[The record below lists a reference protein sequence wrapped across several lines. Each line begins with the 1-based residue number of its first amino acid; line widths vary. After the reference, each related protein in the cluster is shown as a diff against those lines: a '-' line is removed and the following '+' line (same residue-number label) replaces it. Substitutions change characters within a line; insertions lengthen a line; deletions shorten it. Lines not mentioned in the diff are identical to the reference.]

1 MDFEKIY
8 DVIVIG
14 GGHAGCEAALAAARI
29 GCETLLL
36 SMDLDKIAQ
45 MSCNPSIGGLGK
57 GHLVR
62 EIDALGGEMAKC
74 IDQTGIQFK
83 MLNRSKGPAV
93 QGNRAQADKPMYRLQ
108 MKASLE
114 LQERLEI
121 KQGTIERL
129 LLHDGR
135 ITGVMTSMGFAYGAR
150 AVVVTTGTFL
160 RGLIHIGLK
169 HQAGGRG
176 GETAAYGL
184 SEQLMEV
191 GFQMGRLKTGT
202 PPRLDGKSIDF
213 SNLEPQPGDAKPTPF
228 SYSTEA
234 ITQPQVLCYLT
245 YTNEATH
252 RIIRDNLD
260 RSPMYAGVIQARGVR
275 YCPSIEDKVVR
286 FADKERHQIFLEPEG
301 RQTLEIYPNGIST
314 SLPLDVQIQLVRTIP
329 GLEDAEIM
337 RPGYAIEYDYADPR
351 QLFPSLETKPVRG
364 LFFAGQINGTTGYEE
379 AAAQGLMAGINAAL
393 TVQEREP
400 LILDRSEAYIGVM
413 LDDLVTRGV
422 TEPYRMFT
430 SRAEYR
436 LLLRSDN
443 ADLRLREKGYAIG
456 VVPAPEHERFLAK
469 KVRIATEVAR
479 LEGTKVNPT
488 ATVNR
493 LLDELGSTALKSAA
507 TLADLLRRPEI
518 EYAML
523 ARLVQPAIELPPAV
537 TEQVTIQVKYQG
549 YIARQEAQVA
559 RFKKLETRPL
569 AGDLDYDAIAGL
581 STEVREKLKAVR
593 PTSLG
598 QASRISG
605 ITPAAVAILDVYQE
619 KKWRQRQAPGSL
631 SIKPRRAE
639 SDDSFYP

>member
-1 MDFEKIY
+1 MNVEKDY
-8 DVIVIG
+8 DIIVIG
-14 GGHAGCEAALAAARI
+14 GGHAGCEAALAAARL
-29 GCETLLL
+29 GCQTLMLTL
-36 SMDLDKIAQ
+36 DLDKIAQ

-93 QGNRAQADKPMYRLQ
+93 QGNRAQADKQVYRLQ
-108 MKASLE
+108 MKATLE
-114 LQERLEI
+114 RQQGLEI
-121 KQGTIERL
+121 KQGTVERL
-129 LLHDGR
+129 LIQDGHIVGI
-135 ITGVMTSMGFAYGAR
+135 ITNLGFAYGAR

-160 RGLIHIGLK
+160 RGLIHVGLK
-169 HQAGGRG
+169 NQAGGRG
-176 GETAAYGL
+176 GEAAAYGL
-184 SEQLMEV
+184 SEQLMAL

-202 PPRLDGKSIDF
+202 PPRLDAKTIDF
-213 SNLEPQPGDAKPTPF
+213 SGLEPQPGDPEPTPF
-228 SYSTEA
+228 SYSTAA

-245 YTNEATH
+245 YTNAATH
-252 RIIRDNLD
+252 RLIRENLD
-260 RSPMYAGVIQARGVR
+260 RSPMYAGVIKARGVR

-314 SLPLDVQIQLVRTIP
+314 SLPLDVQIKLVRTIP
-329 GLEDAEIM
+329 GLERAEIM

-351 QLFPSLETKPVRG
+351 QLLPSLETKLVQG

-393 TVQEREP
+393 TVQGREP

-413 LDDLVTRGV
+413 IDDLATKGV

-443 ADLRLREKGYAIG
+443 ADLRLRDKGYAIG
-456 VVPAPEHERFLAK
+456 LVPSAAYEKFLRK
-469 KVRIATEVAR
+469 KAQIADEVAR
-479 LEGTKVNPT
+479 LESTKVNPT
-488 ATVNR
+488 PEVNR
-493 LLDELGSTALKSAA
+493 LLAELGSAAIKSSV
-507 TLADLLRRPEI
+507 TVADLLRRPEV
-518 EYAML
+518 EYAAL
-523 ARLVQPAIELPPAV
+523 ARFVPAPEGLPPAV
-537 TEQVTIQVKYQG
+537 IEQVTIQVKYRG
-549 YIARQEAQVA
+549 YIERQLAQVE
-559 RFKKLETRPL
+559 RFKKLEAQPL
-569 AGDLDYDAIAGL
+569 ASDLDYDAIAGL
-581 STEVREKLKAVR
+581 STEVREKLKGVR

-605 ITPAAVAILDVYQE
+605 VTPAAVAILHVYQE
-619 KKWRQRQAPGSL
+619 K
-631 SIKPRRAE
+631 RRRH
-639 SDDSFYP
+639 

>member
-1 MDFEKIY
+1 MDFAKIY

-14 GGHAGCEAALAAARI
+14 GGHAGCEAALAAARM
-29 GCETLLL
+29 GCQTLLL
-36 SMDLDKIAQ
+36 SIDLDKIAQ

-74 IDQTGIQFK
+74 IDLTGIQFK

-108 MKASLE
+108 MKATLE
-114 LQERLEI
+114 QQERLEI
-121 KQGTIERL
+121 KQGTVERL
-129 LLHDGR
+129 LLRDGR
-135 ITGVMTSMGFAYGAR
+135 IAGVMTSMGFAYGAR

-169 HQAGGRG
+169 NQAGGRG
-176 GETAAYGL
+176 GEAAAYGL
-184 SEQLMEV
+184 SEQLMEL

-202 PPRLDGKSIDF
+202 PPRLDAKTIDF
-213 SNLEPQPGDAKPTPF
+213 AVLEPQPGDPEPIPF

-245 YTNEATH
+245 YTNATTH
-252 RIIRDNLD
+252 RIIRENLD

-314 SLPLDVQIQLVRTIP
+314 SLPLDVQMQLVRTIP
-329 GLEDAEIM
+329 GLEQAEIM

-351 QLFPSLETKPVRG
+351 QLLPSLETKLVGG
-364 LFFAGQINGTTGYEE
+364 LLFAGQINGTTGYEE
-379 AAAQGLMAGINAAL
+379 AAAQGLMGGINAAL
-393 TVQEREP
+393 TVQGREP

-413 LDDLVTRGV
+413 IDDLVTKGV

-443 ADLRLREKGYAIG
+443 ADLRLREKGHAIG
-456 VVPAPEHERFLAK
+456 LVRAPEYDRFLAK
-469 KVRIATEVAR
+469 QAQIAAEVAR
-479 LEGTKVNPT
+479 LESTKVNPT
-488 ATVNR
+488 AAVNH
-493 LLDELGSTALKSAA
+493 LLGELGSAPLRSVL
-507 TLADLLRRPEI
+507 TLAELLRRPEI
-518 EYAML
+518 EYRML
-523 ARLVQPAIELPPAV
+523 ARLVLPARALPRAV

-549 YIARQEAQVA
+549 YLERQEAQVA
-559 RFKKLETRPL
+559 RFKKLETKPL
-569 AGDLDYDAIAGL
+569 ASDLDYDAIGGL
-581 STEVREKLKAVR
+581 SAEVREKLSAVR

-605 ITPAAVAILDVYQE
+605 ITPAAIAILDVYQE
-619 KKWRQRQAPGSL
+619 KQRRQQ
-631 SIKPRRAE
+631 
-639 SDDSFYP
+639 

>member
-1 MDFEKIY
+1 VHRAMDQVLVMLHLAWRVVSMDFEKVY

-14 GGHAGCEAALAAARI
+14 GGHAGCEAALAAARM
-29 GCETLLL
+29 GCQTLLL
-36 SMDLDKIAQ
+36 SIDLDKIAQ

-74 IDQTGIQFK
+74 IDHTGIQFK

-93 QGNRAQADKPMYRLQ
+93 QGNRAQADKQGYRLQ
-108 MKASLE
+108 MKATLE
-114 LQERLEI
+114 QQEGLAI
-121 KQGTIERL
+121 KQGTVERL
-129 LLHDGR
+129 LLRDGG
-135 ITGVMTSMGFAYGAR
+135 IAGVMTSMGFAYGAR

-169 HQAGGRG
+169 NQAGGRG
-176 GETAAYGL
+176 GEAAAYGL
-184 SEQLMEV
+184 SEQLMEL

-202 PPRLDGKSIDF
+202 PPRLDAKTIEF
-213 SNLEPQPGDAKPTPF
+213 AALEPQPGDPEPTPF
-228 SYSTEA
+228 SYSTAA

-245 YTNEATH
+245 YTNAATH
-252 RIIRDNLD
+252 QIIQENLD
-260 RSPMYAGVIQARGVR
+260 RSPMYAGVIQGRGVR

-286 FADKERHQIFLEPEG
+286 FADRERHQIFLEPEG

-314 SLPLDVQIQLVRTIP
+314 SLPLDVQMKLVRTIP
-329 GLEDAEIM
+329 GLERAEIM

-351 QLFPSLETKPVRG
+351 QLLPSLETKLVRG
-364 LFFAGQINGTTGYEE
+364 LVFAGQINGTTGYEE
-379 AAAQGLMAGINAAL
+379 AAAQGLMGGINAAL
-393 TVQEREP
+393 IVQGCEP

-413 LDDLVTRGV
+413 IDDLVTRGV

-443 ADLRLREKGYAIG
+443 ADLRLRDKGHAIG
-456 VVPAPEHERFLAK
+456 LVRAPEYDRFLAK
-469 KVRIATEVAR
+469 QAQIAAEVAR
-479 LEGTKVNPT
+479 LESMKVNPT
-488 ATVNR
+488 AAVNR
-493 LLDELGSTALKSAA
+493 LLSELGSAPLKS
-507 TLADLLRRPEI
+507 TVMLADLLRRPEI
-518 EYAML
+518 EYEML
-523 ARLVQPAIELPPAV
+523 ARFAPPAIELPPVV

-549 YIARQEAQVA
+549 YIERQEVQAA
-559 RFKKLETRPL
+559 RFKKLETKPL
-569 AGDLDYDAIAGL
+569 ASELDYDTIGGL

-605 ITPAAVAILDVYQE
+605 ITPAAIAILDVYQE
-619 KKWRQRQAPGSL
+619 KRHRRQ
-631 SIKPRRAE
+631 
-639 SDDSFYP
+639 

>member
-1 MDFEKIY
+1 MDLAKIY

-14 GGHAGCEAALAAARI
+14 GGHAGCEAALAAARM
-29 GCETLLL
+29 GCQTLLL
-36 SMDLDKIAQ
+36 TIDLDKIAQ

-93 QGNRAQADKPMYRLQ
+93 QGNRAQADKQMYRLQ
-108 MKASLE
+108 MKATLE
-114 LQERLEI
+114 QQEGLEI
-121 KQGTIERL
+121 KQGTVESL
-129 LLHDGR
+129 LIRDGG
-135 ITGVMTSMGFAYGAR
+135 IAGIMTTMGFAYGAQ
-150 AVVVTTGTFL
+150 AAVVTTGTFL

-169 HQAGGRG
+169 NQAGGRG
-176 GETAAYGL
+176 GEAAAYGL
-184 SEQLMEV
+184 SEQLMQL

-202 PPRLDGKSIDF
+202 PPRLDAKTIDC
-213 SNLEPQPGDAKPTPF
+213 SGLEPQPGDREPTPF
-228 SYSTEA
+228 SYTTEA

-252 RIIRDNLD
+252 HIIRENLD

-314 SLPLDVQIQLVRTIP
+314 SLPLDVQIRLVRTIP
-329 GLEDAEIM
+329 GLERAEIM

-351 QLFPSLETKPVRG
+351 QLLPSLETKLVRG

-379 AAAQGLMAGINAAL
+379 AAAQGLMGGINAAL
-393 TVQEREP
+393 MAQGRDP

-443 ADLRLREKGYAIG
+443 ADLRLREKGYVIG
-456 VVPAPEHERFLAK
+456 LVRAPEYDRFLAK
-469 KVRIATEVAR
+469 KTQIAAEVTR
-479 LEGTKVNPT
+479 LQGTKVNPT
-488 ATVNR
+488 PEVNR
-493 LLDELGSTALKSAA
+493 LLTELGSAPLKSSL

-523 ARLVQPAIELPPAV
+523 ARFAPPPVDLPPAV

-549 YIARQEAQVA
+549 YIARQEVQVA

-569 AGDLDYDAIAGL
+569 AGDIDYDAIAGL
-581 STEVREKLKAVR
+581 STEVREKLKAVH

-619 KKWRQRQAPGSL
+619 KKRRQR
-631 SIKPRRAE
+631 
-639 SDDSFYP
+639 

>member
-1 MDFEKIY
+1 
-8 DVIVIG
+8 
-14 GGHAGCEAALAAARI
+14 
-29 GCETLLL
+29 
-36 SMDLDKIAQ
+36 
-45 MSCNPSIGGLGK
+45 
-57 GHLVR
+57 
-62 EIDALGGEMAKC
+62 
-74 IDQTGIQFK
+74 
-83 MLNRSKGPAV
+83 
-93 QGNRAQADKPMYRLQ
+93 
-108 MKASLE
+108 
-114 LQERLEI
+114 
-121 KQGTIERL
+121 
-129 LLHDGR
+129 
-135 ITGVMTSMGFAYGAR
+135 MGFAYGAR

-169 HQAGGRG
+169 QQAGGRG

-184 SEQLMEV
+184 SEQLMEL
-191 GFQMGRLKTGT
+191 GFRMGRLKTGT
-202 PPRLDGKSIDF
+202 PPRLDGKSIDV
-213 SNLEPQPGDAKPTPF
+213 SNLEPQPGDPEPTPF
-228 SYSTEA
+228 SHSTEA

-329 GLEDAEIM
+329 GLEQAEIM

-351 QLFPSLETKPVRG
+351 QLLPSLETKLVRG

-379 AAAQGLMAGINAAL
+379 AAAQGLMGGINAAL
-393 TVQEREP
+393 TVQGREP
-400 LILDRSEAYIGVM
+400 LVLDRSEAYIGVM

-456 VVPAPEHERFLAK
+456 LVPAPEYERFLAK
-469 KVRIATEVAR
+469 KAHIATEIAR

-488 ATVNR
+488 AAMNR
-493 LLDELGSTALKSAA
+493 LLDELGSTALKSAV

-523 ARLVQPAIELPPAV
+523 RRLVPPPIALPLAV

-549 YIARQEAQVA
+549 YITRQEAQVA
-559 RFKKLETRPL
+559 RFKKLETKPL

-619 KKWRQRQAPGSL
+619 KRRRQR
-631 SIKPRRAE
+631 
-639 SDDSFYP
+639 

>member
-1 MDFEKIY
+1 MDFARVY

-14 GGHAGCEAALAAARI
+14 GGHAGCEAALAAARM
-29 GCETLLL
+29 GCQTLLL
-36 SMDLDKIAQ
+36 SIDLDKIAQ

-74 IDQTGIQFK
+74 IDLTGIQFK

-93 QGNRAQADKPMYRLQ
+93 QGNRAQADKQMYRLQ
-108 MKASLE
+108 MKATLE
-114 LQERLEI
+114 RQAGLEI
-121 KQGTIERL
+121 KQGTVERL
-129 LLHDGR
+129 LLRDGR
-135 ITGVMTSMGFAYGAR
+135 IAGVMTTMGFAYGAR

-169 HQAGGRG
+169 NQAGGRG
-176 GETAAYGL
+176 GEAAAYGL
-184 SEQLMEV
+184 SEQLMEL

-202 PPRLDGKSIDF
+202 PPRLDAKAIEFAG
-213 SNLEPQPGDAKPTPF
+213 LEPQPGDPEPTPF
-228 SYSTEA
+228 SYSTA
-234 ITQPQVLCYLT
+234 GITQPQALCYLT
-245 YTNEATH
+245 YTNAATH
-252 RIIRDNLD
+252 RIIRENLD

-314 SLPLDVQIQLVRTIP
+314 SLPLDVQIQLVHTIP
-329 GLEDAEIM
+329 GLERAEIM

-351 QLFPSLETKPVRG
+351 QLLPSLETKLVRG
-364 LFFAGQINGTTGYEE
+364 LWCAGQINGTTGYEE

-393 TVQEREP
+393 TVQGREP

-443 ADLRLREKGYAIG
+443 ADLRLRDKGYAIG
-456 VVPAPEHERFLAK
+456 LVHGPEYDRFLAK
-469 KVRIATEVAR
+469 QAQIAAEVAR
-479 LEGTKVNPT
+479 LESTKVNPT
-488 ATVNR
+488 AAVNR
-493 LLDELGSTALKSAA
+493 VLADLGSAPLKTAL
-507 TLADLLRRPEI
+507 TLADLLRRPEVQH
-518 EYAML
+518 AML
-523 ARLVQPAIELPPAV
+523 ARLVPPASALPPAV
-537 TEQVTIQVKYQG
+537 TEQATIQVKYQG
-549 YIARQEAQVA
+549 YIERQEAQVA

-569 AGDLDYDAIAGL
+569 ASDLDYDAIGGL

-605 ITPAAVAILDVYQE
+605 ITPAAIAMLDVYQE
-619 KKWRQRQAPGSL
+619 K
-631 SIKPRRAE
+631 RRWLR
-639 SDDSFYP
+639 

>member
-1 MDFEKIY
+1 MDFSKVY

-14 GGHAGCEAALAAARI
+14 GGHSGCEAALAAARM
-29 GCETLLL
+29 GCHTLLL
-36 SMDLDKIAQ
+36 SIDLDKIAH

-74 IDQTGIQFK
+74 IDLTGIQFK

-93 QGNRAQADKPMYRLQ
+93 QGNRAQADKQMYRLH
-108 MKASLE
+108 MKATLE
-114 LQERLEI
+114 QQVGLEI
-121 KQGTIERL
+121 KQGTVERL
-129 LLHDGR
+129 LLRDEC
-135 ITGVMTSMGFAYGAR
+135 ITGVMTGIGFAYGAR

-176 GETAAYGL
+176 GEAAAYGL
-184 SEQLMEV
+184 SDQLMEL

-202 PPRLDGKSIDF
+202 PPRLDAKTIDF
-213 SNLEPQPGDAKPTPF
+213 SDLEPQAGDPQPTPF
-228 SYSTEA
+228 SYATEA
-234 ITQPQVLCYLT
+234 ITQPQVPCYLT
-245 YTNEATH
+245 YTNAATH
-252 RIIRDNLD
+252 RIIRENLD

-314 SLPLDVQIQLVRTIP
+314 SLPLDVQMRLVHTIP
-329 GLEDAEIM
+329 GLEQTEIM

-351 QLFPSLETKPVRG
+351 QLLPSLETKLVRG
-364 LFFAGQINGTTGYEE
+364 LWFAGQINGTTGYEE

-393 TVQEREP
+393 TVQGREP

-413 LDDLVTRGV
+413 IDDLVTKGV

-443 ADLRLREKGYAIG
+443 ADLRLRHKGYAVG
-456 VVPAPEHERFLAK
+456 LVHGSEYDRFMAK
-469 KVRIATEVAR
+469 QAQIAAEVAR
-479 LEGTKVNPT
+479 LESTKVNPT
-488 ATVNR
+488 AAVNSV
-493 LLDELGSTALKSAA
+493 LSELGSTPLKTVV
-507 TLADLLRRPEI
+507 TLAELLRRPEI
-518 EYAML
+518 EYGML
-523 ARLVQPAIELPPAV
+523 GRLVPSTSTQPAAV
-537 TEQVTIQVKYQG
+537 TEQATIQVKYQG
-549 YIARQEAQVA
+549 YIERQEAQVA

-569 AGDLDYDAIAGL
+569 ASDLDYDAIAGL
-581 STEVREKLKAVR
+581 SAEVREKLKAVR

-605 ITPAAVAILDVYQE
+605 ITPAAMAMLDVYQE
-619 KKWRQRQAPGSL
+619 K
-631 SIKPRRAE
+631 RRGRR
-639 SDDSFYP
+639 

>member
-14 GGHAGCEAALAAARI
+14 GGHAGCEAALAAARM
-29 GCETLLL
+29 GCQTLLL
-36 SMDLDKIAQ
+36 SIDLDKIAQ

-93 QGNRAQADKPMYRLQ
+93 QGNRAQADKQMYRLQ
-108 MKASLE
+108 MKATLE
-114 LQERLEI
+114 QQQGLEI
-121 KQGTIERL
+121 KQGTAERL
-129 LLHDGR
+129 LIGDSR
-135 ITGVMTSMGFAYGAR
+135 ITGVMTNLGFAYGTR

-169 HQAGGRG
+169 NQAGGRG
-176 GETAAYGL
+176 GEAAAYGL
-184 SEQLMEV
+184 SEQLMEL

-202 PPRLDGKSIDF
+202 PPRLDAKTIDF
-213 SNLEPQPGDAKPTPF
+213 SGLEPQPGDPVPTPF
-228 SYSTEA
+228 SYATDA

-252 RIIRDNLD
+252 RIIRENLD

-286 FADKERHQIFLEPEG
+286 FAEKERHQIFLEPEG

-314 SLPLDVQIQLVRTIP
+314 SLPLDVQIRLVRTIP
-329 GLEDAEIM
+329 GLERAEIM

-351 QLFPSLETKPVRG
+351 QLLPSLETKLVRG

-393 TVQEREP
+393 TVQGREP

-443 ADLRLREKGYAIG
+443 ADLRLRDKGYAIG
-456 VVPAPEHERFLAK
+456 LVGTPEYDRFLAK
-469 KVRIATEVAR
+469 KTQIAAEVAR
-479 LEGTKVNPT
+479 LECTKVHPT
-488 ATVNR
+488 AEVNGV
-493 LLDELGSTALKSAA
+493 LTALGSAPLKSSL

-523 ARLVQPAIELPPAV
+523 ARVVPPPIDLPSAV
-537 TEQVTIQVKYQG
+537 TEQVTIQVKYLG

-559 RFKKLETRPL
+559 RFKKLETKPL
-569 AGDLDYDAIAGL
+569 AGDLDYDTIAGL
-581 STEVREKLKAVR
+581 SAEVREKLKAVR

-619 KKWRQRQAPGSL
+619 KRRRQR
-631 SIKPRRAE
+631 
-639 SDDSFYP
+639 

>member
-14 GGHAGCEAALAAARI
+14 GGHAGCEAALAAARM
-29 GCETLLL
+29 GCQTLLL
-36 SMDLDKIAQ
+36 SIDLDKIAQ

-93 QGNRAQADKPMYRLQ
+93 QGNRAQADKQMYRLQ
-108 MKASLE
+108 MKATLE
-114 LQERLEI
+114 QQQGLEI
-121 KQGTIERL
+121 KQGTAERL
-129 LLHDGR
+129 LIGDSR
-135 ITGVMTSMGFAYGAR
+135 ITGVMTNLGFAYGTR

-169 HQAGGRG
+169 NQAGGRG
-176 GETAAYGL
+176 GEAAAYGL
-184 SEQLMEV
+184 SEQLMEL

-202 PPRLDGKSIDF
+202 PPRLDAKTIDF
-213 SNLEPQPGDAKPTPF
+213 SGLEPQPGDPVPTPF
-228 SYSTEA
+228 SYATEA

-252 RIIRDNLD
+252 RIIRENLD

-286 FADKERHQIFLEPEG
+286 FAEKERHQIFLEPEG

-314 SLPLDVQIQLVRTIP
+314 SLPLDVQIRLVRTIP
-329 GLEDAEIM
+329 GLERAEIM

-351 QLFPSLETKPVRG
+351 QLLPSLETKLVRG

-393 TVQEREP
+393 TVQGREP

-443 ADLRLREKGYAIG
+443 ADLRLRDKGYAIG
-456 VVPAPEHERFLAK
+456 LVGTPEYDRFLAK
-469 KVRIATEVAR
+469 KTQIAAEVAR
-479 LEGTKVNPT
+479 LECTKVHPT
-488 ATVNR
+488 AEVNGV
-493 LLDELGSTALKSAA
+493 LTALGSAPLKSSL

-523 ARLVQPAIELPPAV
+523 ARVVPPPIDLPSAI
-537 TEQVTIQVKYQG
+537 TEQVTIQVKYLG

-559 RFKKLETRPL
+559 RFKKLETKPL
-569 AGDLDYDAIAGL
+569 AGDLDYDTIAGL
-581 STEVREKLKAVR
+581 SAEVREKLKAVR

-619 KKWRQRQAPGSL
+619 KRRRQR
-631 SIKPRRAE
+631 
-639 SDDSFYP
+639 

>member
-1 MDFEKIY
+1 MDFAKIY

-14 GGHAGCEAALAAARI
+14 GGHAGCEAALAAARM
-29 GCETLLL
+29 GCQTLLL
-36 SMDLDKIAQ
+36 SIDLDKIAQ

-74 IDQTGIQFK
+74 IDLTGIQFK

-108 MKASLE
+108 MKATLE
-114 LQERLEI
+114 QQEGLEI
-121 KQGTIERL
+121 KQGTVERL
-129 LLHDGR
+129 LLRDGR
-135 ITGVMTSMGFAYGAR
+135 IAGVMTSIGFAYGAR

-169 HQAGGRG
+169 NQAGGRG
-176 GETAAYGL
+176 GEAAAYGL
-184 SEQLMEV
+184 SEQLMEL

-202 PPRLDGKSIDF
+202 PPRLDAKTIDF
-213 SNLEPQPGDAKPTPF
+213 AVLEPQTGDPEPIPF

-234 ITQPQVLCYLT
+234 ITQPQVLCYMT
-245 YTNEATH
+245 YTNATTH
-252 RIIRDNLD
+252 RIIRENLD

-314 SLPLDVQIQLVRTIP
+314 SLPLDVQMQLVRTIP
-329 GLEDAEIM
+329 GLEQAEIT

-351 QLFPSLETKPVRG
+351 QLLPSLETKLVHG
-364 LFFAGQINGTTGYEE
+364 LLFAGQINGTTGYEE
-379 AAAQGLMAGINAAL
+379 AAAQGLMGGINAAL
-393 TVQEREP
+393 TAQGREP

-413 LDDLVTRGV
+413 IDDLVTKGV

-443 ADLRLREKGYAIG
+443 ADLRLRDKGHAVG
-456 VVPAPEHERFLAK
+456 LVRAPEYERFLAK
-469 KVRIATEVAR
+469 RMQIAAEVAR
-479 LEGTKVNPT
+479 LESTKVNPT
-488 ATVNR
+488 AAVNR
-493 LLDELGSTALKSAA
+493 LLGDLDSAPLKSVL

-518 EYAML
+518 EYRML
-523 ARLVQPAIELPPAV
+523 ACFVPPTIALPLAV

-549 YIARQEAQVA
+549 YIERQEAQVA
-559 RFKKLETRPL
+559 RFRKLETKPL
-569 AGDLDYDAIAGL
+569 ASDLDYNAIGGL
-581 STEVREKLKAVR
+581 STEVREKLSAVR

-605 ITPAAVAILDVYQE
+605 ITPAAIAILDVYQE
-619 KKWRQRQAPGSL
+619 KRRRQR
-631 SIKPRRAE
+631 
-639 SDDSFYP
+639 

>member
-1 MDFEKIY
+1 MNIEKVY
-8 DVIVIG
+8 DIIVIG
-14 GGHAGCEAALAAARI
+14 GGHAGCEAALAAARM
-29 GCETLLL
+29 GCQTLMLTI
-36 SMDLDKIAQ
+36 DLDKIAQ

-93 QGNRAQADKPMYRLQ
+93 QGNRAQADKQVYRLQ
-108 MKASLE
+108 MKATLE
-114 LQERLEI
+114 RQQGLEI
-121 KQGTIERL
+121 KQGTVERL
-129 LLHDGR
+129 LIQDGR
-135 ITGVMTSMGFAYGAR
+135 IVGVMTNLGFAYGAR

-160 RGLIHIGLK
+160 RGLIHVGLK
-169 HQAGGRG
+169 NQAGGRG
-176 GETAAYGL
+176 GEAAAYGL
-184 SEQLMEV
+184 SEQLMAL

-202 PPRLDGKSIDF
+202 PPRLDAKTIDF
-213 SNLEPQPGDAKPTPF
+213 SGLEPQPGDPEPMPF
-228 SYSTEA
+228 SYATEA
-234 ITQPQVLCYLT
+234 IAQPQVLCYLT

-252 RIIRDNLD
+252 RLIRENLD
-260 RSPMYAGVIQARGVR
+260 RSPMYAGVIKGRGVR

-314 SLPLDVQIQLVRTIP
+314 SLPLDVQIKLVRTIA
-329 GLEDAEIM
+329 GLERAEIM

-351 QLFPSLETKPVRG
+351 QLLPSLETKLVRG

-393 TVQEREP
+393 TVQGREP

-413 LDDLVTRGV
+413 IDDLATKGV

-443 ADLRLREKGYAIG
+443 ADLRLRDKGSAIG
-456 VVPAPEHERFLAK
+456 LVPSAAYEKFLRK
-469 KVRIATEVAR
+469 KAQIADEVAR
-479 LEGTKVNPT
+479 LESTKVNPT
-488 ATVNR
+488 SEVNR
-493 LLDELGSTALKSAA
+493 LLAELGSAAIKSSV
-507 TLADLLRRPEI
+507 TVADLLRRPEV
-518 EYAML
+518 EYAAL
-523 ARLVQPAIELPPAV
+523 ARLVPAPEGLPPAV
-537 TEQVTIQVKYQG
+537 TEQVTIQVKYHG
-549 YIARQEAQVA
+549 YIERQLAQVE
-559 RFKKLETRPL
+559 RFKKLEAQPL

-581 STEVREKLKAVR
+581 STEVREKLKGVR

-605 ITPAAVAILDVYQE
+605 VTPAAVAILHVYQE
-619 KKWRQRQAPGSL
+619 K
-631 SIKPRRAE
+631 RRRR
-639 SDDSFYP
+639 

>member
-1 MDFEKIY
+1 MDFEKLY

-14 GGHAGCEAALAAARI
+14 GGHAGCEAALAAARM
-29 GCETLLL
+29 GCQTLLL
-36 SMDLDKIAQ
+36 SIDLDKIAQ

-108 MKASLE
+108 MKATLE
-114 LQERLEI
+114 QQERLEI

-129 LLHDGR
+129 LLRDGR

-169 HQAGGRG
+169 QQAGGRG

-184 SEQLMEV
+184 SEQLMEL

-213 SNLEPQPGDAKPTPF
+213 SNLEPQPGDVVPTPF
-228 SYSTEA
+228 SHSTAA

-329 GLEDAEIM
+329 GLEHAEIM

-351 QLFPSLETKPVRG
+351 QLLPSLETKLVRG

-379 AAAQGLMAGINAAL
+379 AAAQGLMGGVNAAL
-393 TVQEREP
+393 TVQGREP

-443 ADLRLREKGYAIG
+443 ADLRLREKGYTIG
-456 VVPAPEHERFLAK
+456 LVPASEYGRFLTK
-469 KVRIATEVAR
+469 KAHITAEVAR

-488 ATVNR
+488 AAVNR
-493 LLDELGSTALKSAA
+493 LLDELGSAALKSAV

-523 ARLVQPAIELPPAV
+523 ARLAPPSIELPPAV
-537 TEQVTIQVKYQG
+537 TEQVTMQVKYQG

-619 KKWRQRQAPGSL
+619 KRRRQC
-631 SIKPRRAE
+631 
-639 SDDSFYP
+639 

>member
-1 MDFEKIY
+1 MDFVKHY

-14 GGHAGCEAALAAARI
+14 GGHAGCEAALAAARL
-29 GCETLLL
+29 GSQALLL
-36 SMDLDKIAQ
+36 TIDLDKIAQ

-62 EIDALGGEMAKC
+62 EIDALGGEMARC

-93 QGNRAQADKPMYRLQ
+93 QGNRAQADKHMYRLQ
-108 MKASLE
+108 MKATLE
-114 LQERLEI
+114 QQQGLEI
-121 KQGTIERL
+121 KQGTVERL
-129 LLHDGR
+129 LIEDGR
-135 ITGVMTSMGFAYGAR
+135 IVGIATTMGFAYRTR

-160 RGLIHIGLK
+160 RGLIHIGL
-169 HQAGGRG
+169 QQQSGGRG
-176 GETAAYGL
+176 GEAAAYGL
-184 SEQLMEV
+184 SEQLMEL
-191 GFQMGRLKTGT
+191 GFHMGRLKTGT
-202 PPRLDGKSIDF
+202 PPRLDAKSIDF
-213 SNLEPQPGDAKPTPF
+213 SGLEPQPGDPQPTPF
-228 SYSTEA
+228 SYDTEA
-234 ITQPQVLCYLT
+234 ITQPQVLCHLT
-245 YTNEATH
+245 HTNEATH
-252 RIIRDNLD
+252 RIIRANLE

-314 SLPLDVQIQLVRTIP
+314 SLPLDVQMQLVHTIP
-329 GLEDAEIM
+329 GLERAEIM

-351 QLFPSLETKPVRG
+351 QLMPSLETKLVRG

-393 TVQEREP
+393 TVQGREA
-400 LILDRSEAYIGVM
+400 LLLDRSEAYIGVM
-413 LDDLVTRGV
+413 IDDLVTRGV

-436 LLLRSDN
+436 LLLRADN

-456 VVPAPEHERFLAK
+456 LVRGPAYGRFLAK
-469 KVRIATEVAR
+469 KAQIVAEVAR
-479 LEGTKVNPT
+479 LENTKVNPT
-488 ATVNR
+488 AEVNR
-493 LLDELGSTALKSAA
+493 LLGELGSAPLKATQ

-518 EYAML
+518 DYAML
-523 ARLVQPAIELPPAV
+523 ARFAPCPSPLPAAV

-549 YIARQEAQVA
+549 YIERQEAQVA
-559 RFKKLETRPL
+559 RFKKLETKPL
-569 AGDLDYDAIAGL
+569 ASDLDYDAIAGL
-581 STEVREKLKAVR
+581 STEVREKLKGVR

-605 ITPAAVAILDVYQE
+605 MTPAAIAILHVHQE
-619 KKWRQRQAPGSL
+619 K
-631 SIKPRRAE
+631 RRR
-639 SDDSFYP
+639 